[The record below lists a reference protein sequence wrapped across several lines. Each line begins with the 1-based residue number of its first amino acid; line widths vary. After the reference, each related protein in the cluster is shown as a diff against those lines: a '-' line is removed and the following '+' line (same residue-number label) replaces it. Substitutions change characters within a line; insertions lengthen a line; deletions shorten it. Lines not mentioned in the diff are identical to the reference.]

1 MSYLLYGLV
10 RGILADK
17 ELDGLTEIKGLG
29 LGEAIGNVGNGKAMQ
44 SVTTSEKTMPLYA
57 AVELKFEVA
66 DIATMMLEL
75 NLTLGDV
82 GRAYSPNSATH
93 IRADGTGFDD
103 TNFLQQVVKAHWMI
117 HQGSQQAVD
126 ELRPWLK
133 MQTEHCL
140 AALSVASP
148 EISLHQMMDEELA
161 ALAKGQVM
169 PLKEMALFKSSELP
183 EGLFYESHLPKES
196 PALFLELSG
205 ALNPSF
211 IQKRLGSYGFW
222 ENIFVGINLNLPKS
236 WLADYLFNGVVHSSP
251 QTVKDILLSI
261 DLGDFNSA
269 SLVSRM
275 DDFPLSVL
283 QRVQQSPLEHLN
295 KEPAFLIMLI
305 SQEAANTKGFSF
317 LDRHWLE
324 VRFRGM
330 EETVPYFDYLW
341 DQPEQL
347 VESIMASQ
355 MKLSPNHPPLGHFML
370 WARLMN
376 AKLGPQ
382 QINPGTANAYT
393 HHMLRAFQEFKVQ
406 GHEAVPKIGELY
418 DQMARSI
425 RRVMRY
431 LEPLLQY
438 DEFMP
443 YAEPLRAD
451 LVAWGMDIRTLEVTA
466 PATALKQLEVDLG
479 L

>member
-1 MSYLLYGLV
+1 MSYILYELV

-17 ELDGLTEIKGLG
+17 GLDGLAEIRGLG

-44 SVTTSEKTMPLYA
+44 SVRTSERTMALYA

-75 NLTLGDV
+75 NLTLRDV

-103 TNFLQQVVKAHWMI
+103 TNFLQQVAQAHWMI
-117 HQGSQQAVD
+117 HQGSPQAVE

-133 MQTEHCL
+133 MHTEHCL

-148 EISLHQMMDEELA
+148 EVSLHRVMDDELA
-161 ALAKGQVM
+161 SLASGQVM

-183 EGLFYESHLPKES
+183 EGLFYDSHLPNKS
-196 PALFLELSG
+196 AALFLELSG

-222 ENIFVGINLNLPKS
+222 ENIFLNINLNATRSLV
-236 WLADYLFNGVVHSSP
+236 ADCLFTELVHSSP
-251 QTVKDILLSI
+251 QTVQDILLSV
-261 DLGDFNSA
+261 DLGDFNSEL
-269 SLVSRM
+269 LVSRI

-283 QRVQQSPLEHLN
+283 ERVKQSPLEHLN
-295 KEPAFLIMLI
+295 TEPAFLIMLI
-305 SQEAANTKGFSF
+305 SQEAAKIRGFSF
-317 LDRHWLE
+317 LNRLHLD
-324 VRFRGM
+324 VCFRNVKR
-330 EETVPYFDYLW
+330 TIPYFERFW
-341 DQPEQL
+341 EQPEQL
-347 VESIMASQ
+347 VESIIASQ
-355 MKLSPNHPPLGHFML
+355 MKLSPSHPPLGHFML
-370 WARLMN
+370 WERLMS
-376 AKLGPQ
+376 AQLGPQ
-382 QINPGTANAYT
+382 QISPHTAAAYT
-393 HHMLRAFQEFKVQ
+393 HHMVRAFQDFRVQ
-406 GHEAVPKIGELY
+406 GYEAVPKIGELY
-418 DQMARSI
+418 DQMARSM

-431 LEPLLQY
+431 LEPLLRY
-438 DEFMP
+438 DEFMQYP
-443 YAEPLRAD
+443 EPLRAD
-451 LVAWGMDIRTLEVTA
+451 LVTWGMDIRRLNVSA